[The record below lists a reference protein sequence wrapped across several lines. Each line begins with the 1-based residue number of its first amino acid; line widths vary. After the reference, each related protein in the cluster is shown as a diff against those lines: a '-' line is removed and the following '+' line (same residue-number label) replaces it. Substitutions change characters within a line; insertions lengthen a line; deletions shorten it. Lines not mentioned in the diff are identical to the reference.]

1 VKKYL
6 SSEILNVCIKR
17 VLSEL
22 RAPTRG
28 SAAGGYPLDYELEA
42 EVGEGEAALEVTV
55 EDEGAPKRHWSES
68 PYWISISRS
77 MAEDAARRAY
87 VAQHVSAD
95 LVYVWEEMGVSLL
108 HQRELGERYRSVA
121 LFSSIADT
129 RADARAALRNEVT
142 VGDNADGR
150 AAIAALVAAWQS
162 CYDMADQEK
171 DEPSS
176 TYLALKLEEVE
187 AGELRAAVLDE
198 VTSVSDEVNAQFQSS
213 VDSSGRLR
221 LVKERNRAKLPSTSE
236 ELRQR
241 LRLECHT
248 FLMLAARFRT
258 KFVDLR
264 VQDFTKHVDYVLGDK
279 VYLLQMSRTDGS
291 SGTQAVN
298 PSWTLLLNFE
308 HRLRKE
314 AYKRACRDNRDI
326 ATTLGEVRADAALGP
341 SASAPPPPAKW
352 ARLEDHVPGA
362 DKGNKGRDNKG

>member
-1 VKKYL
+1 M
-6 SSEILNVCIKR
+6 E
-17 VLSEL
+17 
-22 RAPTRG
+22 
-28 SAAGGYPLDYELEA
+28 
-42 EVGEGEAALEVTV
+42 
-55 EDEGAPKRHWSES
+55 
-68 PYWISISRS
+68 
-77 MAEDAARRAY
+77 
-87 VAQHVSAD
+87 
-95 LVYVWEEMGVSLL
+95 
-108 HQRELGERYRSVA
+108 
-121 LFSSIADT
+121 
-129 RADARAALRNEVT
+129 
-142 VGDNADGR
+142 
-150 AAIAALVAAWQS
+150 
-162 CYDMADQEK
+162 EK

-221 LVKERNRAKLPSTSE
+221 LVKERKKAKLPSTSE

-241 LRLECHT
+241 LRLECHA

-258 KFVDLR
+258 KPWFVDLR

-279 VYLLQMSRTDGS
+279 VFLLQMSRTDGS

-326 ATTLGEVRADAALGP
+326 ATTLAEVRADAALKDFVGPLALELASRGP

-362 DKGNKGRDNKG
+362 DKGSKGRDNKGRGRGGKGSLRLGFPSSKGFVFSNTPDGRQICYAYNNGTCKGDCGRVHVCQLCLKPHPRKTCKMQKDKSGGASDGSKN

>member
-1 VKKYL
+1 MLGLPK
-6 SSEILNVCIKR
+6 
-17 VLSEL
+17 
-22 RAPTRG
+22 
-28 SAAGGYPLDYELEA
+28 PLPSNDRM
-42 EVGEGEAALEVTV
+42 GMRHALEGVV
-55 EDEGAPKRHWSES
+55 GALE
-68 PYWISISRS
+68 
-77 MAEDAARRAY
+77 
-87 VAQHVSAD
+87 
-95 LVYVWEEMGVSLL
+95 
-108 HQRELGERYRSVA
+108 
-121 LFSSIADT
+121 
-129 RADARAALRNEVT
+129 
-142 VGDNADGR
+142 
-150 AAIAALVAAWQS
+150 
-162 CYDMADQEK
+162 EK

-362 DKGNKGRDNKG
+362 DKGNKGRDNKGRGRGGKGSLRLGFPSSKGFVFSNTPDGRQICYAYNNGTCKGDCGRVHVCQLCLKPHPRKTCKLQKDKSGGASDGTKN